1 MMRIFWRIA
10 VLGLAASAWAAQSE
24 VRVWQG
30 TLTLP
35 TYEEG
40 LPDPNPPFDQLTT
53 GQFNYPYTLRDNL
66 TSRRVDH
73 DWRAIYL
80 ENEYLK
86 CAVLP
91 DIGGHLYTCLDKISG
106 KSMFYANPSIKKAAI
121 AYRGAWAAFGIEFNF
136 PVSHNWVTMSPVN
149 FAFAKHDDGSASVT
163 VGNIDRVYGMEWT
176 VELMLH
182 PKSTVL
188 EQRVTLSNRSDVR
201 HRFYWWNNAGVQAW
215 DDSQI
220 EYPMRFAATHGFTEI
235 HPWPVDQ
242 DGVDYSVVRNHTKGP
257 VSMFS
262 YGSRENFMGVWNP
275 HTNTGTVH
283 FADYEEVPARKIWS
297 WGVDADGLDWRKAL
311 SDDNSGYLEV
321 QAGLFRNQE
330 TYAFLEPRQV
340 LHFSEYWMP
349 AREIGGISRANLS
362 GVASLLRKDSRLTI
376 GFNANHPISR
386 ATVSILKGKQEIFH
400 ETADL
405 TPERTWIHELPNAD
419 AQAKYTVAIQDDKG
433 TTLLQQT
440 EGEYDWMPES
450 EVHAGPQP
458 SYHTPDPDK
467 RSVDD
472 WIQLGKDDE
481 LNGRTLSALEIY
493 KETLAKF
500 PHSFAAQKAAGRLS
514 AGLLRFAE
522 AKQYL
527 EPVLARDTTDTEVS
541 YYLGLAYD
549 GLGESDHARAAF
561 EQAERLPSFYSAA
574 ALMLG
579 EWLAR
584 KGDLRGAERH
594 LADALRADPDDLRT
608 LEELTAV
615 KDVAGESEEAR
626 SMARDGLTRFPL
638 SSFLRE
644 ELGTPDLAHLAN
656 DSNRVLNVAAEYI
669 RLGLYQKAWNVLSR
683 QYPGPVSDQSE
694 PGAVAPADHPMV
706 AYFRG
711 FCREKLGQS
720 GADDYR
726 AAAKLSTAYI
736 FPNTAVEFA
745 VLRTVV
751 QTNPSDVTAHYLLG
765 TFYFSRGLT
774 DAALDEWS
782 KARAAGPEP
791 PVLDASMGTALLHMK
806 NDPQHALSAFRDG
819 LRNDPANIAIYLG
832 IDQTLSLL
840 NRPARERVEAL
851 EKYPQMD
858 ASPPP
863 LIFELI
869 LNLAEAGD
877 FDRATQ
883 LFQNRFFPREEGGTN
898 VRQVWIEVQL
908 MRVLASVREG
918 RCGDALA
925 GAEHLGSEVPG
936 LAFTRDGLEP
946 ILQSARTSYLLGTVF
961 ASCGEAAKAKAKFEF
976 ASSASGPDQAK
987 WAWLAARK
995 LPGFN
1000 EAQWQDRLRA
1010 ALEQAESRTNTSGYP
1025 SWWEYSAASL
1035 AKELGQTAEAAARFR
1050 KALLLP
1056 DRMLAY
1062 HLTRLAM
1069 SEATQ

>member
-1 MMRIFWRIA
+1 MRIFWQIA
-10 VLGLAASAWAAQSE
+10 VLGLAASAWAAESD

-53 GQFNYPYTLRDNL
+53 GRFNYPYTLRNNL

-86 CAVLP
+86 CSVLP
-91 DIGGHLYTCLDKISG
+91 DIGGHLYTCVDKISG

-149 FAFAKHDDGSASVT
+149 FAFTKHDDGSASVT

-176 VELMLH
+176 VELMLR

-188 EQRVTLSNRSDVR
+188 EQHVTLSNRSDVR
-201 HRFYWWNNAGVQAW
+201 HRFYWWNNAGVAAW

-220 EYPMRFAATHGFTEI
+220 EYPMRFAATHGFTEV

-262 YGSRENFMGVWNP
+262 YGSRENFMGVWSP

-283 FADYEEVPARKIWS
+283 FADYEEVPSRKIWS

-330 TYAFLEPRQV
+330 TYAFLEPRQAI
-340 LHFSEYWMP
+340 HFSEYWMP
-349 AREIGGISRANLS
+349 VREIGGISRANLT
-362 GVASLLRKDSRLTI
+362 GVASLSRKNGRLTI
-376 GFNANHPISR
+376 GFNANRPILKAS
-386 ATVSILKGKQEIFH
+386 VSIIKGDQALFH
-400 ETADL
+400 EAIDL
-405 TPERTWIHELPNAD
+405 TPEHSWIHEFPNAD
-419 AQAKYTVAIQDDKG
+419 SQARYTIEIQDDKG
-433 TTLLQQT
+433 TTLLRQT
-440 EGEYDWMPES
+440 EGEYDWTPES
-450 EVHAGPQP
+450 EVHVGPQP
-458 SYHTPDPDK
+458 SYRVPDPDK
-467 RSVDD
+467 RTVDD

-481 LNGRTLSALEIY
+481 LNGRNLSALETY

-500 PHSFAAQKAAGRLS
+500 PDSFEAKKAAGRL
-514 AGLLRFAE
+514 ATGLLRFAE

-541 YYLGLAYD
+541 YYLGIAYD
-549 GLGESDHARAAF
+549 GVGETDHARAAF
-561 EQAERLPSFYSAA
+561 EQAERLPSFYPAA
-574 ALMLG
+574 ALLLG

-584 KGDLRGAERH
+584 NGDLRGAERH
-594 LADALRADPDDLRT
+594 LADVLRASPDDLRT
-608 LEELTAV
+608 LEELVAV
-615 KDVAGESEEAR
+615 KNALGESQGGRATAR
-626 SMARDGLTRFPL
+626 EGLTRFPL

-683 QYPGPVSDQSE
+683 QYPRPLSDQTE

-720 GADDYR
+720 GADDYH
-726 AAAKLSTAYI
+726 AAAKLSTAYV
-736 FPNTAVEFA
+736 FPSTAVEFA
-745 VLRTVV
+745 VLRAALHA
-751 QTNPSDVTAHYLLG
+751 NPSDVTAHYLLG
-765 TFYFSRGLT
+765 TFYFSRGMT
-774 DAALDEWS
+774 DAALEEWS
-782 KARAAGPEP
+782 EARKAGPEP
-791 PVLDASMGTALLHMK
+791 RVLDASMGTALLHIK
-806 NDPQHALSAFRDG
+806 DDPERALSAFRDG
-819 LRNDPANIAIYLG
+819 LRSDPANIAIYLG
-832 IDQTLSLL
+832 IDQALSLL

-851 EKYPQMD
+851 DKYPQMD
-858 ASPPP
+858 AAPPP

-869 LNLAEAGD
+869 LNLAEAGN
-877 FDRATQ
+877 FERASQ

-918 RCGDALA
+918 RCSDALA

-936 LAFTRDGLEP
+936 LGFTRDGLEP
-946 ILQSARTSYLLGTVF
+946 ILQSARTSYLLGTVL
-961 ASCGEAAKAKAKFEF
+961 ANCGEAAKAKTTFELA
-976 ASSASGPDQAK
+976 ASATGPDQVK

-1000 EAQWQDRLRA
+1000 EAQWQDRLRT

-1035 AKELGQTAEAAARFR
+1035 AKELGQTAEAAVRFR

>member
-1 MMRIFWRIA
+1 MRILWQIA
-10 VLGLAASAWAAQSE
+10 VLGLAASACAAQSD

-30 TLTLP
+30 ILTLP

-53 GQFNYPYTLRDNL
+53 GRFNYPYTLRNNL
-66 TSRRVDH
+66 SSRRVDH
-73 DWRAIYL
+73 NWRAIYL

-86 CAVLP
+86 CSVLP
-91 DIGGHLYTCLDKISG
+91 DIGGHLYTCVDKISG

-121 AYRGAWAAFGIEFNF
+121 AYRGAWAAFGVEFNF

-149 FAFAKHDDGSASVT
+149 FAFAKHDDGSASVS

-176 VELMLH
+176 VELILR

-201 HRFYWWNNAGVQAW
+201 HRFYWWNNAGVAAW
-215 DDSQI
+215 DDTQI
-220 EYPMRFAATHGFTEI
+220 AYPMHFTATHGFTEI

-311 SDDNSGYLEV
+311 SDDNSGYVEV

-330 TYAFLEPRQV
+330 TYAFLQPRQV
-340 LHFSEYWMP
+340 LNFSEYWMP

-362 GVASLLRKDSRLTI
+362 GVASLSRKDNALRV
-376 GFNANHPISR
+376 GFNANQPIPHASI
-386 ATVSILKGKQEIFH
+386 SILKGDQEVFH

-405 TPERTWIHELPNAD
+405 APEHTWMDEIPNAD
-419 AQAKYTVAIQDDKG
+419 SQAKYTIAIHDDKG
-433 TTLLQQT
+433 ATLLRQT
-440 EGEYDWMPES
+440 EGEYDWTPES
-450 EVHAGPQP
+450 EIHVGPQP
-458 SYHTPDPDK
+458 SYHIPDPDK
-467 RSVDD
+467 RTVDD
-472 WIQLGKDDE
+472 LIQLGKEDE
-481 LNGRTLSALEIY
+481 LNGRNLSALQTY
-493 KETLAKF
+493 TETLAKF
-500 PHSFAAQKAAGRLS
+500 PDSFEAGKAAGRLV

-527 EPVLARDTTDTEVS
+527 EPVHARDTTDTEIS
-541 YYLGLAYD
+541 YYLGIAYD
-549 GLGESDHARAAF
+549 GLGETDHARSAF
-561 EQAERLPSFYSAA
+561 EQAERLPSFYAAA
-574 ALMLG
+574 ALALG
-579 EWLAR
+579 ELLGR
-584 KGDLRGAERH
+584 KGDLRAAERH
-594 LADALRADPDDLRT
+594 LADALRAAPDDLRT

-615 KDVAGESEEAR
+615 KDAAGKSEEAR
-626 SMARDGLTRFPL
+626 AIAREGLARFPL
-638 SSFLRE
+638 SSFLQE
-644 ELGTPDLAHLAN
+644 ELGNPDLAHLAN

-669 RLGLYQKAWNVLSR
+669 RLGLYQKALNVLSR
-683 QYPGPVSDQSE
+683 RYPALVSDQSE
-694 PGAVAPADHPMV
+694 PGAPAPAQHPMV

-720 GADDYR
+720 GSDDYAT
-726 AAAKLSTAYI
+726 AAQLSTAYV
-736 FPNTAVEFA
+736 FPSTAEELT
-745 VLRTVV
+745 VLRAALHAH
-751 QTNPSDVTAHYLLG
+751 PSDVTAHYLLG

-774 DAALDEWS
+774 DRALDEWS
-782 KARAAGPEP
+782 KAREVGPEP
-791 PVLDASMGTALLHMK
+791 PVLDASMGTALLHIK
-806 NDPQHALSAFRDG
+806 DDPERALSTFRDG
-819 LRNDPANIAIYLG
+819 LRSDPANIAIYLG

-851 EKYPQMD
+851 EKYPQLD
-858 ASPPP
+858 AAPPS

-877 FDRATQ
+877 FDRATK
-883 LFQNRFFPREEGGTN
+883 LFHNRFFPREEGGTN

-908 MRVLASVREG
+908 LRILASAKEGHCRE
-918 RCGDALA
+918 ALA
-925 GAEHLGSEVPG
+925 GAEHLGSEVPE

-946 ILQSARTSYLLGTVF
+946 ILQSARTNYLLGTAF
-961 ASCGEAAKAKAKFEF
+961 ASCGRATEAKARFEL
-976 ASSASGPDQAK
+976 ASAASAPDQIE
-987 WAWLAARK
+987 WVWLAARK
-995 LPGFN
+995 LPAFN
-1000 EAQWQDRLRA
+1000 RAQWQGRLQIS
-1010 ALEQAESRTNTSGYP
+1010 LEQAENRTDTSGYP
-1025 SWWEYSAASL
+1025 SWWEYTAASL
-1035 AKELGQTAEAAARFR
+1035 AKELGRPAEADIRFR

-1069 SEATQ
+1069 SGATQ